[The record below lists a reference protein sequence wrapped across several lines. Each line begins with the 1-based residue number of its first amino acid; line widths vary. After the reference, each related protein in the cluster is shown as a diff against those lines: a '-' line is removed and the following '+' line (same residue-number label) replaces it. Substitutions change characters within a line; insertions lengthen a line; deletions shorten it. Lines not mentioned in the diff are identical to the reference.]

1 MAGAGTVPPA
11 TSGTAAPST
20 IRGKVTEKF
29 LKLKSSVA
37 TTGSATASAISN
49 VKVSPNVAHMGGLAV
64 TVAVIMTIMGIWVTT
79 YNKKGKNDNKMQ
91 TYYAAKTKKLNSIN
105 DFDDRYGY
113 LLRDYYIMT
122 AYNCC
127 CGGDY
132 ASDFVSADALRCVIS
147 QGARV
152 LDFEIYSVDG
162 NPVVAASSRPEFS
175 MKETYNYVPFVD
187 AIDTINKYAFSAYR
201 INEKTG
207 IEEGCPNSND
217 PLFLCLRVKSRNVMI
232 YEKIATIIKDKLGSK
247 LLDPR
252 FSYSFNGEDLGKI
265 KLTNFMGKVVIMIDE
280 TPGSDKVN
288 TREIYKRTPLYEY
301 VNMTF
306 TAGYNKHTFAFI
318 NDNIKQDSKES
329 AKKTIKYIVPERA
342 TRSENLYPST
352 TAHNEGC
359 QMVAMAFQSQDANVK
374 AYTKV
379 FNDVGSAFVL
389 KPLEL
394 RYVPIVLKEPTAVN
408 PTETLS
414 SAKTAQTSM
423 GTTIA
428 M

>member
-1 MAGAGTVPPA
+1 MAKAPVP
-11 TSGTAAPST
+11 AA
-20 IRGKVTEKF
+20 
-29 LKLKSSVA
+29 
-37 TTGSATASAISN
+37 ATAISS

-64 TVAVIMTIMGIWVTT
+64 TVAVIVIIMYIWAWN
-79 YNKKGKNDNKMQ
+79 YGKKSRNDSTMQ
-91 TYYAAKTKKLNSIN
+91 SYYAAEKKSLSSIN

-132 ASDFVSADALRCVIS
+132 ASDFVSTDALRCVIS

-175 MKETYNYVPFVD
+175 MKETYNFVPFVD
-187 AIDTINKYAFSAYR
+187 AIDTINKYAFSSYR
-201 INEKTG
+201 PNEKTG

-306 TAGYNKHTFAFI
+306 TAGYNKHTFTFI
-318 NDNIKQDSKES
+318 NDNVKPDSKES

-342 TRSENLYPST
+342 TRSENLYSST
-352 TAHNEGC
+352 TARNEGC
-359 QMVAMAFQSQDANVK
+359 QLVAMAFQSQDANVK
-374 AYTKV
+374 AYIKD
-379 FNDVGSAFVL
+379 FNDAGSAFVL
-389 KPLEL
+389 KPPEL

-408 PTETLS
+408 PTETLA
-414 SAKTAQTSM
+414 SAKTAQTSA
-423 GTTIA
+423 GTTVRIG
-428 M
+428 

>member
-1 MAGAGTVPPA
+1 MAAPAAAAASSAPPA
-11 TSGTAAPST
+11 SA
-20 IRGKVTEKF
+20 
-29 LKLKSSVA
+29 A
-37 TTGSATASAISN
+37 TTTRSKLALGLKTKGSAAVSAISAISS
-49 VKVSPNVAHMGGLAV
+49 VKVSPNVAHLGGLAV
-64 TVAVIMTIMGIWVTT
+64 TVIVIAIIMGVWHWN
-79 YNKKGKNDNKMQ
+79 YNKKSSNDRTMQ
-91 TYYAAKTKKLNSIN
+91 AYYAAEKKSLSSIN

-132 ASDFVSADALRCVIS
+132 ASDFVSTDALRCVIS

-175 MKETYNYVPFVD
+175 MKETYNFVPFVD
-187 AIDTINKYAFSAYR
+187 AVDTINKYAFSSYR
-201 INEKTG
+201 INDKTG
-207 IEEGCPNSND
+207 IEEGCDNSND
-217 PLFLCLRVKSRNVMI
+217 PLFLCLRIKSRNVMI
-232 YEKIATIIKDKLGSK
+232 YEKIATILKDKLGSK

-265 KLTNFMGKVVIMIDE
+265 KLTNFMSKVIIMIDE

-306 TAGYNKHTFAFI
+306 TMNSNKHTFTFI

-329 AKKTIKYIVPERA
+329 AKKTIKYIVPERS
-342 TRSENLYPST
+342 TRSENLYAST

-374 AYTKV
+374 AYLKL
-379 FNDVGSAFVL
+379 FNSSGNAFIL
-389 KPLEL
+389 KPPEL

-423 GTTIA
+423 GTTVTI
-428 M
+428 